1 MPFLVWGDFH
11 SRSRFAGST
20 IPEEK
25 KGDYSVYRRVCLCD
39 GCAKN
44 RVSRVV
50 KMDHSSNS
58 PPGSSSFYAAA
69 ILKDER
75 TLGTRLTTSFFIPSR
90 HPLPSDQTPKVWR
103 SRRKSL
109 SLLPIFFISQVPF
122 TALTILTA
130 GFWRAAAGIMC
141 VDKDVMY
148 VRTISSVVPENA
160 AEISVV
166 QRTAAIARPVGD
178 VVSESAAR
186 IMSA

>member
-1 MPFLVWGDFH
+1 
-11 SRSRFAGST
+11 
-20 IPEEK
+20 
-25 KGDYSVYRRVCLCD
+25 
-39 GCAKN
+39 
-44 RVSRVV
+44 
-50 KMDHSSNS
+50 MDHSSNS
-58 PPGSSSFYAAA
+58 PPGSSGFCPAA

-109 SLLPIFFISQVPF
+109 SLLPIFFISQVPL

-141 VDKDVMY
+141 VDKDVIY

-186 IMSA
+186 IMPA

>member
-1 MPFLVWGDFH
+1 
-11 SRSRFAGST
+11 
-20 IPEEK
+20 
-25 KGDYSVYRRVCLCD
+25 
-39 GCAKN
+39 
-44 RVSRVV
+44 
-50 KMDHSSNS
+50 MDHFSNS
-58 PPGSSSFYAAA
+58 PPGSSSSYAAA
-69 ILKDER
+69 ILKDGR

-90 HPLPSDQTPKVWR
+90 HPLPSNQTPKVWR

-109 SLLPIFFISQVPF
+109 SLLPIFFISQVPL

-130 GFWRAAAGIMC
+130 GFWRAAARTMC